1 MADSDLKR
9 VPALLNGVRTP
20 VTMATRRSDP
30 VSDIRL
36 T

>member
-1 MADSDLKR
+1 

-20 VTMATRRSDP
+20 VTMATRRNDP
-30 VSDIRL
+30 GDDIGL